1 MKTNLTRFKKERLPR
16 KLKKHYRKIMSK
28 EAFHS
33 LMGWNDKFF
42 GDCKQFYTK

>member
-1 MKTNLTRFKKERLPR
+1 MVKFEKTKKERLPR
-16 KLKKHYRKIMSK
+16 KLKRQYRKRMSK

-42 GDCKQFYTK
+42 NF